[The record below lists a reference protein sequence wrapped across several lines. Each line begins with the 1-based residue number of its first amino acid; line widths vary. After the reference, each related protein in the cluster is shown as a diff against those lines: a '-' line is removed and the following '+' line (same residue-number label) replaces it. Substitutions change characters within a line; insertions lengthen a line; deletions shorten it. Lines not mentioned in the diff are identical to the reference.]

1 MKVVSNIEELGDTY
15 RSKNLLK
22 MRGDCYQILWFTI
35 YCSQSESA
43 LTIIKI
49 SFHEISVFG
58 LTLALKLIIWFIFK
72 VNSFLSQVLII
83 ALFNTKLFKRRRP
96 VH

>member
-35 YCSQSESA
+35 YCSPSESA
-43 LTIIKI
+43 LTILKI

-58 LTLALKLIIWFIFK
+58 LTLALKLIIWFVFK